1 MKKRRKR
8 KSIVDFRASFP
19 DEESAIRYYESVRWA
34 NGVVSPFDETSK
46 VYKCK
51 NGKYKCK
58 NTGKYFTYRTG
69 TFFANSK
76 LGMRDWLY
84 AIIMIANRKNAISS
98 YQLADDLDIPQKTA
112 WYMLHRIR
120 TAMAK
125 ENNQK
130 LSGDVEIDETFVGGK
145 NINRH
150 KDKKVEKCQG
160 RSYKDKVP
168 VFGIL
173 ERGGKVIAKVV
184 PNTQAKTIVP
194 IIKEKVELG
203 SVVYTDGWDYSGLHG
218 KYVQRSVDHEKH
230 FYGTTDATDEG
241 EIIVV
246 STNGIENVW
255 SHFKRMIF
263 GIYYH
268 VSKKYM
274 QRYIDEYIF
283 RFNTR
288 NFTDSQRFN
297 LLLRN
302 AA

>member
-1 MKKRRKR
+1 MIFLFAYLVYFHYIVATSKISVMKKRRKR

-120 TAMAK
+120 T
-125 ENNQK
+125 
-130 LSGDVEIDETFVGGK
+130 
-145 NINRH
+145 
-150 KDKKVEKCQG
+150 
-160 RSYKDKVP
+160 
-168 VFGIL
+168 
-173 ERGGKVIAKVV
+173 
-184 PNTQAKTIVP
+184 
-194 IIKEKVELG
+194 
-203 SVVYTDGWDYSGLHG
+203 
-218 KYVQRSVDHEKH
+218 
-230 FYGTTDATDEG
+230 
-241 EIIVV
+241 
-246 STNGIENVW
+246 
-255 SHFKRMIF
+255 
-263 GIYYH
+263 
-268 VSKKYM
+268 
-274 QRYIDEYIF
+274 
-283 RFNTR
+283 
-288 NFTDSQRFN
+288 
-297 LLLRN
+297 
-302 AA
+302 